1 MMAIP
6 LTPLRHLERVSEC
19 RHQTVAELMVSLSLE
34 LNASHQHKCQLEL
47 FFYGQLN

>member
-1 MMAIP
+1 MMMAIL
-6 LTPLRHLERVSEC
+6 LTSYSVTWSKC
-19 RHQTVAELMVSLSLE
+19 RLQTVAELE

>member
-1 MMAIP
+1 MMAIL

-19 RHQTVAELMVSLSLE
+19 RHQTVAELVSLSLE

>member
-1 MMAIP
+1 MMMAIL
-6 LTPLRHLERVSEC
+6 LTSYSVTWSKC
-19 RHQTVAELMVSLSLE
+19 RLQTVAELVSFE

>member
-1 MMAIP
+1 MMVILP
-6 LTPLRHLERVSEC
+6 SHLAWSKC
-19 RHQTVAELMVSLSLE
+19 RLQTVAELVSLE